1 MEFSI
6 PKFAATNDTFAKG
19 IENTKPKAAINLIE
33 DWENALADLDVR
45 GSKGIARDLQALH
58 RQLEVG
64 EPDAERIKTLLGRL
78 GKATTKIA
86 DAADKGGEQLKKLD
100 EALTAAGSEDAHAD
114 K

>member
-1 MEFSI
+1 M
-6 PKFAATNDTFAKG
+6 PKFTATTNAFTKG

-33 DWENALADLDVR
+33 DWENALADLEVR
-45 GSKGIARDLQALH
+45 GAKGIARDLQALH
-58 RQLEVG
+58 RQLDAG

-86 DAADKGGEQLKKLD
+86 GAADKGGEQLTKLG